1 MCENCESLMLRSLL
15 HKHLLFDKMC
25 TCWPQFQQLPA
36 GVNEKEK
43 RGKNT
48 LFRNHNRSLLRR
60 QPRAQELM
68 TAGHKYL
75 GVWLLCKQIKA
86 IVPGNLSGLS
96 SGFSC
101 CSCFV
106 LGIVALVPMQP
117 LPPEVS
123 LVGDSLYKLIIQGPL
138 AAYLHEMAQLQ
149 VQ

>member
-1 MCENCESLMLRSLL
+1 MKKKKGGR
-15 HKHLLFDKMC
+15 K
-25 TCWPQFQQLPA
+25 
-36 GVNEKEK
+36 
-43 RGKNT
+43 T

-75 GVWLLCKQIKA
+75 GVWLLCKHIKA
-86 IVPGNLSGLS
+86 GNLSGLS